1 MAGGVVWIC
10 SCCVLAVLLF
20 FFHFFFFV
28 LIGVWLGIIFYSVL
42 LVVWLITTLCIMQ
55 YIMWIRLTDAA
66 ITWIYILPQLKL
78 KLNLKVNTKIINFG
92 TNEMFEKMLFTKK
105 LSRN

>member
-1 MAGGVVWIC
+1 
-10 SCCVLAVLLF
+10 
-20 FFHFFFFV
+20 
-28 LIGVWLGIIFYSVL
+28 
-42 LVVWLITTLCIMQ
+42 MQ